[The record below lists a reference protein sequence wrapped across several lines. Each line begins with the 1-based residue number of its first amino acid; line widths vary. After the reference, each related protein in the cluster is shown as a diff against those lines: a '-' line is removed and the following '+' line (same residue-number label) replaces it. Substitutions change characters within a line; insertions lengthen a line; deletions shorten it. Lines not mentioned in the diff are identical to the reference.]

1 MSVIKEQETKNK
13 IRAKGIL
20 RGINTDGFLIDDEKE
35 ERTDLL
41 KFSDFEMFIGKVI
54 SFSIVDVEKVGL

>member
-1 MSVIKEQETKNK
+1 MLLKSKKHKNK

-41 KFSDFEMFIGKVI
+41 KFSDFEMFHW
-54 SFSIVDVEKVGL
+54 